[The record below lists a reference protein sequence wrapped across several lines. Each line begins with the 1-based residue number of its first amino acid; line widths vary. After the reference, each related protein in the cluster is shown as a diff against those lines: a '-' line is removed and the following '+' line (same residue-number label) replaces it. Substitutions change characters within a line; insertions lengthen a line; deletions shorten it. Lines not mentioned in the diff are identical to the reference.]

1 MDPAMEWLNY
11 HHLFYFWTVIR
22 EGSLTAASAR
32 LNLAPS
38 TVSAQLSR
46 LEEVLGGK
54 LLQRSGRNL
63 EPTEL
68 GRLVFRY
75 ADEIFALGREML
87 DTIHGRPVAGPLSL
101 KVGVVDALPKFIV
114 RRLLEPALQLPERV
128 KLVCLENK
136 EDALLAGL
144 AMHSLD
150 VVLSD
155 APLRPGLNVKAYSH
169 LLGECG
175 ITFFAVKKLAGSL
188 RENFPQ
194 SLHEA
199 PILLPMDMT
208 ALRGG
213 LERWFAALGV
223 RPAIAGEFDDS
234 ALLNVFGQEGDGV
247 FVAPTVIESEVLRQH
262 LVEIVGRT
270 QAVKE
275 RYYAISAE
283 RMVKH
288 PAVVAML
295 EAARH
300 NLFTVVASP
309 ITAPGSVD

>member
-1 MDPAMEWLNY
+1 MEWLNY
-11 HHLFYFWTVIR
+11 HHLFYFWTVMR
-22 EGSLTAASAR
+22 EGSLTAASVR
-32 LNLAPS
+32 LSLAPS

-46 LEEVLGGK
+46 LEESLDGK
-54 LLQRSGRNL
+54 LFRRAGRNL
-63 EPTEL
+63 EPTDL

-75 ADEIFALGREML
+75 ADEIFSLGREML
-87 DTIHGRPVAGPLSL
+87 DTIRGRPVAGPLSL
-101 KVGVVDALPKFIV
+101 KAGVVDVLPKLIV

-128 KLVCLENK
+128 KLVCLEDK
-136 EDALLAGL
+136 EDALLAEL

-155 APLRPGLNVKAYSH
+155 APLRAGLSVKAYSH

-175 ITFFAVKKLAGSL
+175 ITFFAVEKLAARL
-188 RENFPQ
+188 REKFPQ

-199 PILLPMDMT
+199 PMLLPMEMT

-213 LERWFAALGV
+213 LERWFATLGI

-247 FVAPTVIESEVLRQH
+247 FVAPTVIEPEVLRQH
-262 LVEIVGRT
+262 KVQVIGRT

-275 RYYAISAE
+275 RYYAISVE
-283 RMVKH
+283 RIIKH
-288 PAVVAML
+288 PAVAAIL

-300 NLFTVVASP
+300 NLFMMR
-309 ITAPGSVD
+309 

>member
-1 MDPAMEWLNY
+1 MEWLNY
-11 HHLFYFWTVIR
+11 HHLFYFWTVMR
-22 EGSLTAASAR
+22 EGSLTAASVR
-32 LNLAPS
+32 LSLAPS

-46 LEEVLGGK
+46 LEETLGGK
-54 LLQRSGRNL
+54 LFRRAGRNL
-63 EPTEL
+63 EPTDL

-75 ADEIFALGREML
+75 ADEIFSLGREML
-87 DTIHGRPVAGPLSL
+87 DTIRGRPVAGPLSL
-101 KVGVVDALPKFIV
+101 KAGVVDVLPKLIV

-128 KLVCLENK
+128 KLVCLEDK
-136 EDALLAGL
+136 EDALLAEL

-155 APLRPGLNVKAYSH
+155 APLRAGLSVKAYSH

-175 ITFFAVKKLAGSL
+175 ITFFAVEKLAARL
-188 RENFPQ
+188 REKFPQ

-199 PILLPMDMT
+199 PMLLPMEMT

-213 LERWFAALGV
+213 LERWFATLGI

-247 FVAPTVIESEVLRQH
+247 FVAPTVIEPEVLRQH
-262 LVEIVGRT
+262 KVQVIGRT

-275 RYYAISAE
+275 RYYAISVE
-283 RMVKH
+283 RIIKH
-288 PAVVAML
+288 PAVAAIL

-300 NLFTVVASP
+300 NLFMMK
-309 ITAPGSVD
+309 

>member
-1 MDPAMEWLNY
+1 MEWLNY
-11 HHLFYFWTVIR
+11 HHLFYFWTVMR

-32 LNLAPS
+32 LSLAPS
-38 TVSAQLSR
+38 TVSAQLGR
-46 LEEVLGGK
+46 LEEALGGK
-54 LLQRSGRNL
+54 LFQRAGRNL
-63 EPTEL
+63 EPTDL

-75 ADEIFALGREML
+75 ADEIFSLGREMM
-87 DTIHGRPVAGPLSL
+87 DTIRGRPTAGPLSL
-101 KVGVVDALPKFIV
+101 KVGVVDVLPKLIV

-128 KLVCLENK
+128 KLVCLEDK
-136 EDALLAGL
+136 EEALLAEL

-155 APLRPGLNVKAYSH
+155 APLRAGLSVKAYSH

-175 ITFFAVKKLAGSL
+175 ITFFAVEKLAGRL
-188 RENFPQ
+188 RGKFPL

-199 PILLPMDMT
+199 PMLVPMEMT

-213 LERWFAALGV
+213 LERWFATLGI
-223 RPAIAGEFDDS
+223 RPAIAGEFDDN

-247 FVAPTVIESEVLRQH
+247 FVAPTVVEPEVLRQH
-262 LVEIVGRT
+262 KVQVIGRT

-275 RYYAISAE
+275 RYYAISVE
-283 RMVKH
+283 RIIKH
-288 PAVVAML
+288 PAVAAIL

-300 NLFTVVASP
+300 NLFMMK
-309 ITAPGSVD
+309 

>member
-1 MDPAMEWLNY
+1 MEWLNY
-11 HHLFYFWTVIR
+11 HHLFYFWTVMR

-32 LNLAPS
+32 LSLAPS
-38 TVSAQLSR
+38 TVSAQLGK
-46 LEEVLGGK
+46 LEESLGGK
-54 LLQRSGRNL
+54 LFQRAGRNL
-63 EPTEL
+63 EPTDL

-75 ADEIFALGREML
+75 ADEIFSLGREMM
-87 DTIHGRPVAGPLSL
+87 DTIRGRPAAGPLSL
-101 KVGVVDALPKFIV
+101 KAGVVDVLPKLIV

-128 KLVCLENK
+128 KLVCLEDK
-136 EDALLAGL
+136 EDALLAEL

-155 APLRPGLNVKAYSH
+155 APLRAGLSVKAYSH

-175 ITFFAVKKLAGSL
+175 ITFFAVEKLAGNL
-188 RENFPQ
+188 REKFPL

-199 PILLPMDMT
+199 PMLLPMKMT
-208 ALRGG
+208 ALRGA
-213 LERWFAALGV
+213 LERWFTTLSI

-247 FVAPTVIESEVLRQH
+247 FVAPTVIEPEMLRQH
-262 LVEIVGRT
+262 NVQVVGRT

-275 RYYAISAE
+275 RYYAISVE
-283 RMVKH
+283 RIIKH
-288 PAVVAML
+288 PAVAAIL

-300 NLFTVVASP
+300 NLFMTK
-309 ITAPGSVD
+309 

>member
-1 MDPAMEWLNY
+1 MEWLNY
-11 HHLFYFWTVIR
+11 HHLFYFWTVMR

-32 LNLAPS
+32 LSLAPS
-38 TVSAQLSR
+38 TVSAQLGK
-46 LEEVLGGK
+46 LEESLGGK
-54 LLQRSGRNL
+54 LFQRAGRNL
-63 EPTEL
+63 EPTDL

-75 ADEIFALGREML
+75 ADEIFSLGREML
-87 DTIHGRPVAGPLSL
+87 DTIRGRPTAGPLSL
-101 KVGVVDALPKFIV
+101 KAGVVDVLPKLIV

-128 KLVCLENK
+128 KLVCLEDK
-136 EDALLAGL
+136 EDALLAEL

-155 APLRPGLNVKAYSH
+155 APLRAGLSVKAYSH

-175 ITFFAVKKLAGSL
+175 ITFFAVGTLAEPL
-188 RENFPQ
+188 REKFPL

-199 PILLPMDMT
+199 PMLLPMERT

-213 LERWFAALGV
+213 LDRWFASLGI
-223 RPAIAGEFDDS
+223 RPAIAGEFDDN

-247 FVAPTVIESEVLRQH
+247 FAAPTVVEPEVLRQH
-262 LVEIVGRT
+262 TVQVVGRT

-275 RYYAISAE
+275 RYYAISVE
-283 RMVKH
+283 RIIKH
-288 PAVVAML
+288 PAVAAIL

-300 NLFTVVASP
+300 NLF
-309 ITAPGSVD
+309 IMK

>member
-1 MDPAMEWLNY
+1 MEWLNY
-11 HHLFYFWTVIR
+11 HHLFYFWTVMR

-32 LNLAPS
+32 LSLAPS

-46 LEEVLGGK
+46 LEEALGGK
-54 LLQRSGRNL
+54 LFQRAGRNL
-63 EPTEL
+63 EPTDL

-75 ADEIFALGREML
+75 ADEIFSLGRELM

-101 KVGVVDALPKFIV
+101 KVGVVDVLPKFIV

-136 EDALLAGL
+136 EDALLAEL
-144 AMHSLD
+144 AMHTLD

-155 APLRPGLNVKAYSH
+155 APLRAGLSVKAYSH

-175 ITFFAVKKLAGSL
+175 VTFFAVEKLAGPL
-188 RENFPQ
+188 REKFPQ

-199 PILLPMDMT
+199 PMLLPVEMT

-213 LERWFAALGV
+213 LERWFATLGI
-223 RPAIAGEFDDS
+223 RPTIAGEFDDS

-262 LVEIVGRT
+262 LVQVVGRT

-275 RYYAISAE
+275 RYYAISVE
-283 RMVKH
+283 RIIKH
-288 PAVVAML
+288 PAVAAIL

-300 NLFTVVASP
+300 NLFTMK
-309 ITAPGSVD
+309 

>member
-1 MDPAMEWLNY
+1 MEWLNY
-11 HHLFYFWTVIR
+11 HHLFYFWTVMR
-22 EGSLTAASAR
+22 EGSLTAASVR
-32 LNLAPS
+32 LSLAPS

-46 LEEVLGGK
+46 LEETLDGK
-54 LLQRSGRNL
+54 LFRRAGRNL
-63 EPTEL
+63 EPTDL

-75 ADEIFALGREML
+75 ADEIFSLGREML
-87 DTIHGRPVAGPLSL
+87 DTIRGRPVAGPLSL
-101 KVGVVDALPKFIV
+101 KAGVVDVLPKLIV

-128 KLVCLENK
+128 KLVCLEDK
-136 EDALLAGL
+136 EDALLAEL

-155 APLRPGLNVKAYSH
+155 APLRAGLSVKAYSH

-175 ITFFAVKKLAGSL
+175 ITFFAVEKLAARL
-188 RENFPQ
+188 REKFPQ

-199 PILLPMDMT
+199 PMLLPMEMT

-213 LERWFAALGV
+213 LERWFATLGI

-247 FVAPTVIESEVLRQH
+247 FVAPTVIEPEVLRQH
-262 LVEIVGRT
+262 KVQVIGRT

-275 RYYAISAE
+275 RYYAISVE
-283 RMVKH
+283 RIIKH
-288 PAVVAML
+288 PAVAAIL

-300 NLFTVVASP
+300 NLFMMR
-309 ITAPGSVD
+309 